1 MAKLKKAVSSVLSAW
16 VNWSVFDSSYID
28 ELESKFEGRKISVAK
43 IITEEEVQVNES
55 REIESSDAVQAEEI
69 DIQAKASTIPR
80 GAGFVA
86 IADQDEKNDLNRAAV
101 GQDLDG
107 ESLDEDLDGEPLSD
121 GDLDGEP
128 LSDDD
133 LDGEALDDDE
143 ILDADV
149 DCSKQ

>member
-1 MAKLKKAVSSVLSAW
+1 LTYKQKHPP
-16 VNWSVFDSSYID
+16 F
-28 ELESKFEGRKISVAK
+28 
-43 IITEEEVQVNES
+43 Q
-55 REIESSDAVQAEEI
+55 
-69 DIQAKASTIPR
+69 